1 MTEQQVLFENYKKR
15 ILDKATNEDVL
26 NEIGYC
32 YKRACTDMFD
42 KDSYWSKCYYFLK
55 GLAHYR
61 NIVPMC

>member
-1 MTEQQVLFENYKKR
+1 MNSFENYKKR
-15 ILDKATNEDVL
+15 ILDKATDEDLL

-42 KDSYWSKCYYFLK
+42 KDSYWAKCYYFLK

-61 NIVPMC
+61 NIVPIC

>member
-1 MTEQQVLFENYKKR
+1 MKTFENYKTR
-15 ILDKATNEDVL
+15 IIEKAPNDVIL

-42 KDSYWSKCYYFLK
+42 FESYWVKCYYFLK

-61 NIVPMC
+61 NITPWC